1 MDGVETYFDCELIK
15 AVGEIFMARDQ
26 ETFLILPDLHKQT
39 QKNAK

>member
-15 AVGEIFMARDQ
+15 AVGEIFMARD
-26 ETFLILPDLHKQT
+26 IPDLHKQT